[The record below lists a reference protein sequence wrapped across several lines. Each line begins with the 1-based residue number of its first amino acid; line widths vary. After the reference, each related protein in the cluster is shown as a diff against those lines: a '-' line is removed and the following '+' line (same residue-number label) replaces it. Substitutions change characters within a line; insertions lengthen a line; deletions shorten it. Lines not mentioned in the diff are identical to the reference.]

1 MFPKVKL
8 SISVS
13 AAVGFV
19 SRLHQIWIIISAPT
33 VRQHI
38 YMPQWRLVE
47 TLWPFF
53 LKHHVR
59 NASPLRPQTARNYDA
74 HACARTN
81 TPRLHPVAA
90 ELLLLIKPTRSACAK
105 TARRCQPK
113 QRKHERC
120 LHVHSGTHAT
130 GALCV
135 SKLCVRGTITHYW
148 SVISGCARAAA
159 PIGPQPAG
167 VTSLICCVRPRW
179 CPEIPAW
186 ASQLRIR
193 EGFLFLTAHF
203 PLHLADTHLN
213 TYTDTISWLTC
224 ISSQI
229 WSEDGRKQTKGKNP
243 KCFVSIFSPKVTR
256 VQAAIFE
263 IMVQKD
269 VPVLLF
275 KLTVL
280 CRINR
285 PFLFSSHLELWLVY
299 IHFSSIK
306 VFLLAVLL
314 SDARSVL
321 SSLRRFKKANHFS
334 FSSSTVCSAL
344 SPPQSSRLLSS
355 ISA

>member
-193 EGFLFLTAHF
+193 EGFLFFNSTFPFTSRWHPFEYLYGYNFMVDLHF
-203 PLHLADTHLN
+203 I
-213 TYTDTISWLTC
+213 TDMKWR
-224 ISSQI
+224 
-229 WSEDGRKQTKGKNP
+229 RKETNGKNP

-306 VFLLAVLL
+306 VFLLTVLL

-321 SSLRRFKKANHFS
+321 SSLRRFKKANYFS